1 MSAPQVDIIVKLR
14 RNADTLNQAG
24 HFAQA
29 AATMRE
35 AADEIEA
42 LREKLDDARQIADHW
57 QHMWSESA

>member
-1 MSAPQVDIIVKLR
+1 MSEIDIIERLTE
-14 RNADTLNQAG
+14 NAHVLEAHKYTT
-24 HFAQA
+24 A

-35 AADEIEA
+35 AADEIVA